1 MLTLMLNTPL
11 ERVLGDKTSK
21 AFAKHLGLS
30 TVEQLL
36 LHLPRRYAKRGE
48 LTPIDDLP
56 VGELVT
62 VNAAIR
68 MVRERP
74 LRGRKGSILE
84 VVVSDGQGTLSL
96 TFFNQSWR
104 KNELRLGANG
114 LFSGKIS
121 RFQNTLQLAHPD
133 YELFPEDLD
142 EAAAES
148 WAQLPIPIYPASSTL
163 PSWKISKAIDA
174 VLPILS
180 EAKVLLPGEVTKS
193 RGLLELPEAVR
204 LAHRP
209 ERDEDWKRAMLSLRF
224 HEALMLQL
232 ELAQR
237 RSQLAAIHAT
247 VRKPGTLL
255 AEFDKRLPFDL
266 TEGQLGVGAEI
277 EADLASGHP
286 MQRLLQG
293 EVGSGKTVV
302 AARAILTAA
311 ESGGQSAFLAPTEV
325 LAHQHYFSLRQTF
338 GEELAKRIGLCLLTG
353 KTPTAEKKRI
363 LLDLASGRS
372 LLVVGTHAILSER
385 VSFFDLALAVV
396 DEQHRFGVRQ
406 RSALSEKAEAEP
418 HFLLMTAT
426 PIPRSV
432 AVSVFGDL
440 QVSELRELPAGR
452 QKLETHLVPL
462 ANQALVARVWQRAA
476 EEVAKGHQV
485 FVVCP
490 KIRGTEGEQGE
501 GTASDPDLAEKD
513 DLVPTQ
519 AVPTPEAAV
528 EDIVEALRLNPAL
541 TAIEIGSLHGQMD
554 ADAKQR
560 VMTAFSANELGI
572 LVATTVIEVGVNV
585 PNATMMVILNAESFG
600 MAQLHQLRGRVG
612 RGSHPG
618 LCVLVSNSED
628 GTPAHERLNAIV
640 GSTDGFELSERDL
653 EIRGEGDVLGDSQ
666 SGRRSSL
673 LVLRVAKDAQLIQ
686 DVRPLAEE
694 LIRDGLSA
702 ELEAVLNAAFDA
714 DAISRG

>member
-1 MLTLMLNTPL
+1 MLTLMLDAPL
-11 ERVLGDKTSK
+11 ERVLGDKTAK
-21 AFAKHLGLS
+21 AFAKHLDLH

-36 LHLPRRYAKRGE
+36 FHLPRRYAKRGE
-48 LTPIDDLP
+48 LTSIDELPI
-56 VGELVT
+56 GELVT

-68 MVRERP
+68 GVRERP
-74 LRGRKGSILE
+74 LRGKKGSILE
-84 VVVSDGQGTLSL
+84 VVVSDGRGTLSL

-104 KNELRLGANG
+104 KNELRLGATG

-142 EAAAES
+142 VAAAES

-174 VLPILS
+174 ALPMLS
-180 EAKVLLPGEVTKS
+180 EAKTLLPNDLPTT
-193 RGLLELPEAVR
+193 RGLLELPEAIR

-209 ERDEDWKRAMLSLRF
+209 ERDADWQHALASLRF

-232 ELAQR
+232 ELAHR
-237 RSQLAAIHAT
+237 RSQLAEQSAT
-247 VRKPGTLL
+247 VRKPGNLL
-255 AEFDKRLPFDL
+255 AEFDKRLPFEL
-266 TEGQLGVGAEI
+266 TAGQLAVGAEI
-277 EADLASGHP
+277 ESDMASGHP

-325 LAHQHYFSLRQTF
+325 LAQQHYFSLRQTL
-338 GEELAKRIGLCLLTG
+338 GEEIAKRIGLCLLTG
-353 KTPTAEKKRI
+353 KTPTSEKKRI
-363 LLDLASGRS
+363 LLDLASGKS

-432 AVSVFGDL
+432 AVSVFGDM
-440 QVSELRELPAGR
+440 QVSELRQLPAGR

-462 ANQALVARVWQRAA
+462 SNQALVARVWQRAA
-476 EEVAKGHQV
+476 EEVAEGHQV

-501 GTASDPDLAEKD
+501 GAGTDPELAEAD
-513 DLVPTQ
+513 ETTAGGV
-519 AVPTPEAAV
+519 AATPEAAV

-541 TAIEIGSLHGQMD
+541 SGIEIGLLHGQMD
-554 ADAKQR
+554 SEAKQR
-560 VMTAFSANELGI
+560 VMTEFSANELGI

-618 LCVLVSNSED
+618 LCVLVSNSMA
-628 GTPAHERLNAIV
+628 GTPAHERLSAIV
-640 GSTDGFELSERDL
+640 ASTDGFELSERDL
-653 EIRGEGDVLGDSQ
+653 EIRGEGDVLGDAQ

-673 LVLRVAKDAQLIQ
+673 IVLRVVKDADLIQ
-686 DVRPLAEE
+686 QVRPLAEG
-694 LIRDGLSA
+694 LIKAGLNA
-702 ELEAVLNAAFDA
+702 DLEAVLARAFDA